1 MDSIIY
7 TENCI
12 TGLKKLAPSSVDVCF
27 TTPPSYEEFKNNPQL
42 GRKTTSVNDYVLGL
56 TSVFREV
63 KRVMKDGGVLWV
75 KLSDH
80 ALAKNVGFV
89 GVLPLLA
96 AALVKSKWTYQ
107 NIVAWGLVE
116 SNDEKFPEYAG
127 NHKNADKSVVLCLSK
142 GPVVDPKRVKDS
154 TLGASIT
161 LVENMKYV
169 FAFMTQSQELACI
182 ETSCPIGGTVLGPF
196 MGAGS
201 TAAVCKDLKL
211 NFVGFE
217 IDKTTSRK
225 AASKIVLGA

>member
-1 MDSIIY
+1 MDSVIY

-12 TGLKKLAPSSVDVCF
+12 TGLKKLGPRSVDVCF

-56 TSVFREV
+56 TQVFRGV
-63 KRVMKDGGVLWV
+63 KRVMKDGGVLWI
-75 KLSDH
+75 KISDH
-80 ALAKNVGFV
+80 SLGENAGFV

-107 NIVAWGLVE
+107 SIVTWGLVE
-116 SNDEKFPEYAG
+116 ENSERFPDYAG
-127 NHKNADKSVVLCLSK
+127 NYKNTEKSVVLCLSK
-142 GPVVDPKRVKDS
+142 GPVEDPKRVKDAS
-154 TLGASIT
+154 DGASIT

-169 FAFMTQSQELACI
+169 FAFMKQNQELSCI
-182 ETSCPIGGTVLGPF
+182 EASCPIGGTVLDPF
-196 MGAGS
+196 MGVGS
-201 TAAVCKDLKL
+201 TAAVCAELKL

>member
-1 MDSIIY
+1 MDSVIH

-12 TGLKKLAPSSVDVCF
+12 TGLKKLAPGSVDVCF

-89 GVLPLLA
+89 GVLPLVA

-107 NIVAWGLVE
+107 NIVTWGLVE
-116 SNDEKFPEYAG
+116 ANDEKFPEYAG
-127 NHKNADKSVVLCLSK
+127 NHKNTDKSVVLCLSK
-142 GPVVDPKRVKDS
+142 GPVADSTRVKDS
-154 TLGASIT
+154 TSGTSIT

-169 FAFMTQSQELACI
+169 FAFMKQNQELACI
-182 ETSCPIGGTVLGPF
+182 EASCPIGGTVLDPF
-196 MGAGS
+196 MGTGS
-201 TAAVCKDLKL
+201 TAAVCAELKL

-217 IDKTTSRK
+217 VDKTTSRK
-225 AASKIVLGA
+225 AASKIVMGA